1 MAWSHDCIEGWN
13 VYFLF
18 EESFPFKLINRTTIE
33 NLLYKQKQGKQN
45 TTNSHNKKSFVSQ
58 SQHLFSAR
66 GISSTRAGLPR
77 YIKTPVI
84 PNWISPHVDSTVQ
97 QAAVFGPHI
106 GILLDSFALLLL
118 SMHCSASL
126 HKSES
131 KSEAKRMSHCSPSLI
146 WSRGAYAC
154 WWMLVGEVLG
164 TSGWSG
170 LEASQLGA
178 SWWSIACLDREGG
191 TEQLEAVD
199 DPPLRLL
206 LHTLACT
213 AEPCIYAHCW
223 GFGRQCYEDSTT
235 TNSKTHFWLHYW
247 TKQKHTAHNIGA
259 FIDNDMKRTS

>member
-18 EESFPFKLINRTTIE
+18 EESFPFKLFNRTTIE
-33 NLLYKQKQGKQN
+33 NLLYKPKKVN
-45 TTNSHNKKSFVSQ
+45 KTPLIVTPKKSFVSQ

-66 GISSTRAGLPR
+66 GMSSTRAGLPR

-170 LEASQLGA
+170 LEASKPGSSVPA
-178 SWWSIACLDREGG
+178 DDGSIACLDREEG
-191 TEQLEAVD
+191 TEQLEAVH

-213 AEPCIYAHCW
+213 AEPCIYAHCTLLRLLQTMLW
-223 GFGRQCYEDSTT
+223 RQHHKKFKNTLLVALLD
-235 TNSKTHFWLHYW
+235 
-247 TKQKHTAHNIGA
+247 
-259 FIDNDMKRTS
+259 

>member
-18 EESFPFKLINRTTIE
+18 EESFPFKLFNRTTIE
-33 NLLYKQKQGKQN
+33 NLLYKPKKVN
-45 TTNSHNKKSFVSQ
+45 KTPLIVTPKKSFVSQ

-66 GISSTRAGLPR
+66 GMSSTRAGLPR

-118 SMHCSASL
+118 LVHCSASQ

-170 LEASQLGA
+170 LEASKPGSSLPADDRSPAWTGWEGA
-178 SWWSIACLDREGG
+178 TGG
-191 TEQLEAVD
+191 CWRPTAAAFTTHSGLHCWTMHICT
-199 DPPLRLL
+199 
-206 LHTLACT
+206 LHTIEAFADNAMKT
-213 AEPCIYAHCW
+213 APQKI
-223 GFGRQCYEDSTT
+223 
-235 TNSKTHFWLHYW
+235 
-247 TKQKHTAHNIGA
+247 QKHTFGCTTGLNKNTRHTILGL
-259 FIDNDMKRTS
+259 S